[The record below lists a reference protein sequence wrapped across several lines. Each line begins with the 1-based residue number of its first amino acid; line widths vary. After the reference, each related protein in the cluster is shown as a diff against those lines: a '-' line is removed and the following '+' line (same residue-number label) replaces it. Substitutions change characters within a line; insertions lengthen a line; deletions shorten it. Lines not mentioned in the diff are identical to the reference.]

1 MGPVVEEVEGLTLV
15 DLPHEGEGKQECGDE
30 QEDVHT
36 AGNLAHPDVVNHDEE
51 HCKSTQT
58 LDFGAETAAFQER
71 LEGGFWPFLGTRI
84 PWKRL
89 KAMFSCPECC
99 V

>member
-1 MGPVVEEVEGLTLV
+1 MGPVVEEIEGLTLV
-15 DLPHEGEGKQECGDE
+15 DLPHEEEREQECGNE

-71 LEGGFWPFLGTRI
+71 LVGRVLAVFGHTNPLV
-84 PWKRL
+84 KSYVVL
-89 KAMFSCPECC
+89 S
-99 V
+99 

>member
-1 MGPVVEEVEGLTLV
+1 MGPVVEEIEGLTLV
-15 DLPHEGEGKQECGDE
+15 DLPHEGEREQECGNE
-30 QEDVHT
+30 QEDIHT

-71 LEGGFWPFLGTRI
+71 LVGRVLAVFGHTNP
-84 PWKRL
+84 L
-89 KAMFSCPECC
+89 KEVKSH
-99 V
+99 VVLS

>member
-1 MGPVVEEVEGLTLV
+1 MGPVVEEIEGLTLV
-15 DLPHEGEGKQECGDE
+15 DLPHEGEREQECGNE

-71 LEGGFWPFLGTRI
+71 LVGRVLAVFGHTNPLV
-84 PWKRL
+84 KSYVVL
-89 KAMFSCPECC
+89 S
-99 V
+99 